1 MTDKAQND
9 VEETQ
14 EKLSDLKKDVD
25 ELEAEL
31 KDAVE
36 KVTHR
41 WESVPDE
48 VSSIELKPNR
58 SDIKIDLLALAWV
71 LL

>member
-1 MTDKAQND
+1 MTDKAQNE

-14 EKLSDLKKDVD
+14 GKLTDLKKDVD

-31 KDAVE
+31 KDAVD

-48 VSSIELKPNR
+48 VASIEIKPTR

-71 LL
+71 PL